1 MFFWAT
7 LLRLAHIV
15 TVMARHLIAHGG
27 NALLARWPRFAS
39 RPRLSG
45 PERLRQVFE
54 DLGGTF
60 VKFGQMLALQP
71 DILSLP
77 YCNALFN
84 LLDRVSP
91 FSFSHVEQIFA
102 QEFGVAASAI
112 FDSIDPQPL
121 ATGSIGQV
129 HIAWLDG

>member
-45 PERLRQVFE
+45 PERLRIVLE
-54 DLGGTF
+54 DLGVTF
-60 VKFGQMLALQP
+60 IKFGQMLALQP
-71 DILSLP
+71 DILSLE
-77 YCNALFN
+77 YCDALFD
-84 LLDRVSP
+84 LLDRLAP
-91 FSFSHVEQIFA
+91 FSFEHVEHTFI
-102 QEFGVAASAI
+102 EELGRLPSEI
-112 FDSIDPQPL
+112 FDS
-121 ATGSIGQV
+121 
-129 HIAWLDG
+129 